1 MELKLRSVESNPV
14 SLVEKV
20 RNLAVKREQQAA
32 TAASRAVAQEL
43 SATAKSYRA
52 LAEALAKEPDNL
64 LDKPV
69 DQIDSKLESKIG

>member
-1 MELKLRSVESNPV
+1 LRSVESNPA

-32 TAASRAVAQEL
+32 TAANHSVAKEL

-64 LDKPV
+64 LDKPA
-69 DQIDSKLESKIG
+69 DKIDAEFESKIG